1 MLDGGEGQI
10 SAVLPVLKKYNLDV
24 NLFGMVKDSKH
35 RTRAISSS
43 GGDIAIKSTRSV
55 FTLITKIQDEVHRF
69 AITYHKNRSSSS
81 MLESQ
86 LLKIDGIGK
95 TRAKA
100 LLKHFKSIAKI
111 KEADVL
117 ELKMVNGMNEAVAK
131 NVYEY
136 FKK

>member
-1 MLDGGEGQI
+1 
-10 SAVLPVLKKYNLDV
+10 
-24 NLFGMVKDSKH
+24 MVKDSKH

-69 AITYHKNRSSSS
+69 AITYHKKRSSAS
-81 MLESQ
+81 MLESK
-86 LLKIDGIGK
+86 LLKINGIGK
-95 TRAKA
+95 TRANA
-100 LLKHFKSIAKI
+100 LLKHFKSISKI
-111 KEADVL
+111 ENADIS
-117 ELKMVNGMNEAVAK
+117 ELLTVKGMNEVSAK